1 MSQSYNYHYLYPS
14 ETLIYADK
22 TRKALRCFDKCLEI
36 NPDNYYYTEL
46 AEAMKVVM
54 PIAEK
59 KKGEMEKF
67 EKEEFEQRRKE
78 EFGDTEKMKG
88 KFGFGKIVAITIMI
102 IYVCVLLLAF
112 FYLGIGGFLLCLPLA
127 FVLIMVPLAYL
138 LDIKY

>member
-1 MSQSYNYHYLYPS
+1 MTAEEKKDKQTTKPDALVK
-14 ETLIYADK
+14 TVYAGK
-22 TRKALRCFDKCLEI
+22 KEARRYFDKNRDERQ
-36 NPDNYYYTEL
+36 
-46 AEAMKVVM
+46 
-54 PIAEK
+54 
-59 KKGEMEKF
+59 
-67 EKEEFEQRRKE
+67 EEFEQRRKE